1 MDLNDWMERREDTR
15 ASVSRSAAVTK
26 AKKEEKR
33 VVRNEKADLEN
44 LMLVFHFFSFF
55 NGEKVINRRDSL
67 GAKRSSLDYKQS
79 HKGDSCPQE
88 GLWLGL
94 EPRKGEGS
102 ENKLH

>member
-1 MDLNDWMERREDTR
+1 MERREDTR
-15 ASVSRSAAVTK
+15 ASVLRSAAVTK

-44 LMLVFHFFSFF
+44 LMFVFHFFSFFF
-55 NGEKVINRRDSL
+55 NGEKVINRRNSL

-79 HKGDSCPQE
+79 HKGGSCPQE

-102 ENKLH
+102 ENKSL